1 MTYFTN
7 VFVNAYDAS
16 DGTLYHY
23 SLYSGETLREI
34 NEKIISIFKGTYDY
48 LANLDGKDHSSL
60 LNPDLTHTELCANL
74 QKILDKNKEEGYYR
88 SAGINIGSPHT
99 EIDFGLAL
107 YSDYLHSTRDEPWT
121 TPVTFKCY
129 GDVAKKISGV
139 FPYCTALID
148 QYKLKITLE
157 YMLKNSD
164 IKI

>member
-34 NEKIISIFKGTYDY
+34 NEKIISIFEQTYDY
-48 LANLDGKDHSSL
+48 LGNYGADHSAL
-60 LNPDLTHTELCANL
+60 LNPDLTHTKLQENL

-157 YMLKNSD
+157 YMLKISD